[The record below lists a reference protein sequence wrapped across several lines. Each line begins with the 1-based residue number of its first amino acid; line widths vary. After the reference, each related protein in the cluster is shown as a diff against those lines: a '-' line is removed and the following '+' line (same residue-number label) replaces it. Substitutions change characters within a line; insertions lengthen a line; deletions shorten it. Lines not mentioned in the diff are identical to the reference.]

1 MTPMTTAAMAIPP
14 STQPGVAVEFD
25 AVVKAFGPV
34 QVLHGVSFTLE
45 PGRVYG
51 LLGENGAGKSTL
63 MKILAG
69 YEPLSSGTLRVNGQP
84 QQFTS
89 SRDAE
94 ALGIVL
100 IHQEFNLAD
109 DLSVAQNIFLGHEK
123 TMKPL
128 GRLFKSP
135 VPQGERGSLGR
146 PGASSGWLLDDTAM
160 EREAA
165 AALAAVGLDI
175 DPRTKVRRLIVAEK
189 QLVEIA
195 KAIAR
200 NARLL
205 IMDEPTATLTPGE
218 TERLFQQIAQLRA
231 DGVTIVYISHKLDE
245 VERVTDEVIVM
256 RDGRFVAKAA
266 TADVTRQQMA
276 NLMVGR
282 ELADLYPP
290 RDLVIA
296 ANASALRVRNFN
308 VPGWVRD
315 ASFDVRPGEILGFAG
330 LVGAGRT
337 ELFEGLLGLRPA
349 SGGVEMLGETVPGNK
364 GWRNP
369 RDAAQHGLT
378 YLSEDRKGKGLHVHF
393 GLRQNLTLMAL
404 ERYAQPWLK
413 PGDERDALA
422 EAVKDYGIRTGSLDV
437 KASSLSGGNQQK
449 LALAK
454 VLQPRPKVV
463 VLDEPTRGVDVGAK
477 RDIYFLV
484 QRLARE
490 GLAVIVVSSE
500 LMELIGLCHRVAV
513 MRAGQLV
520 TTLDAEHLTEEQLIS
535 HATGTAH
542 DQASA

>member
-1 MTPMTTAAMAIPP
+1 
-14 STQPGVAVEFD
+14 
-25 AVVKAFGPV
+25 VVKAFGPV
-34 QVLHGVSFTLE
+34 QVLHGVSFALA

-69 YEPLSSGTLRVNGQP
+69 YEAPSGGVLRINGEAR
-84 QQFTS
+84 QFAS

-123 TMKPL
+123 K
-128 GRLFKSP
+128 K
-135 VPQGERGSLGR
+135 
-146 PGASSGWLLDDTAM
+146 GWLLDDAAM
-160 EREAA
+160 AHDAA
-165 AALAAVGLDI
+165 AALAAVGLRI

-200 NARLL
+200 HARLL

-218 TERLFQQIAQLRA
+218 TERLFGLIAQLRA

-245 VERVTDEVIVM
+245 VEQVTDEVIVM
-256 RDGRFVAKAA
+256 RDGRFVARAPSA
-266 TADVTRQQMA
+266 ELTRHQMA

-282 ELADLYPP
+282 ELSDLYPP
-290 RDLVIA
+290 RDAVVTTA
-296 ANASALRVRNFN
+296 APALQVRSFS
-308 VPGWVRD
+308 VPGWAQD
-315 ASFDVRPGEILGFAG
+315 ASFEVRPGEILGFAG

-349 SGGVEMLGETVPGNK
+349 SGSVEMLGRTMPRNR
-364 GWRNP
+364 GWRSP
-369 RDAAQHGLT
+369 RDAARHGLT
-378 YLSEDRKGKGLHVHF
+378 YLSEDRKGKGLHVSF

-404 ERYAQPWLK
+404 ERYARPWLR
-413 PGDERDALA
+413 PEAERGALA
-422 EAVKDYGIRTGSLDV
+422 EAVKDYGIRTGSLDAR
-437 KASSLSGGNQQK
+437 ASSLSGGNQQK

-454 VLQPRPKVV
+454 VLQPQPRVV

-477 RDIYFLV
+477 RDIYFLI

-513 MRAGQLV
+513 MRAGRLV
-520 TTLDAEHLTEEQLIS
+520 TTLDADHLTEEELIA
-535 HATGTAH
+535 HATGTASVPN
-542 DQASA
+542 AA